1 MAVTVS
7 IRVLSMSLIIIVLLI
22 RVRVL
27 VLVAVV
33 LLMLLSAVV
42 GTILALPIRI
52 SVIRLTILRAGTKSS
67 VDLSSRMLSLR
78 LLCSILG
85 VLAVLRVYRLFR
97 MFHLIFMISFIP
109 FIFIIHNRYLLSV
122 LKFSMFLY
130 VLKDVLLFSLFSSP

>member
-42 GTILALPIRI
+42 GTILALLVKRSLTFCVIPVGIPPHFLKRFQI
-52 SVIRLTILRAGTKSS
+52 STLYAAVCSSFKS
-67 VDLSSRMLSLR
+67 
-78 LLCSILG
+78 
-85 VLAVLRVYRLFR
+85 
-97 MFHLIFMISFIP
+97 
-109 FIFIIHNRYLLSV
+109 
-122 LKFSMFLY
+122 K
-130 VLKDVLLFSLFSSP
+130 